1 MGSGIMLYW
10 INGPAIGGIEDKI
23 KMANFLIENQYSSVP
38 PFHYSISG
46 TISEAQKNSYILSRL

>member
-1 MGSGIMLYW
+1 MLYW